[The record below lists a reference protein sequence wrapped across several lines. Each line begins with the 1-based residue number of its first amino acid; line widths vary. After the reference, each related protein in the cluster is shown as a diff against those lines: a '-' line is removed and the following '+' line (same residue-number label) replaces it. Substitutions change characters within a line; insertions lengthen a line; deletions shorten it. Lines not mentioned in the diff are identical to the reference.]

1 MEVMVMIIMING
13 AFGIGKTSVANCL
26 VKNIK
31 NSMIYDPEE
40 VGLLLR
46 NIIPREVMH
55 DEEETDD
62 FQDFILWKKIVV
74 IIASE
79 IKKQYNS
86 HLIIPMTIR
95 KIEYFKYIFNGMKNI
110 DNNIYHFC
118 LTAPLDKIHSRLNQR
133 GEIPDSWAFL
143 QTEKCLKAY
152 ENYNFGEY
160 IDTQNR
166 SIEEVTQ
173 IIIDKINF
181 DSD

>member
-1 MEVMVMIIMING
+1 MIIMING

-26 VKNIK
+26 VKDIK

-46 NIIPREVMH
+46 NIIPGEVMH
-55 DEEETDD
+55 DEEKTD

-74 IIASE
+74 MIASE

-86 HLIIPMTIR
+86 HLIISMTIME
-95 KIEYFKYIFNGMKNI
+95 IEYFKYIFNGMEKI
-110 DNNIYHFC
+110 DNDIYHFC

-133 GEIPDSWAFL
+133 GEISDSWAFL

-152 ENYNFGEY
+152 GNYDFGEY
-160 IDTQNR
+160 IDTQNS

-173 IIIDKINF
+173 IIIDKISCKFN
-181 DSD
+181 

>member
-1 MEVMVMIIMING
+1 MIIMING

-46 NIIPREVMH
+46 NIIPGEIMH
-55 DEEETDD
+55 DEEKTGD
-62 FQDFILWKKIVV
+62 FQDLILWKKIVV
-74 IIASE
+74 MIASE
-79 IKKQYNS
+79 IKKQYDS

-95 KIEYFKYIFNGMKNI
+95 EIEYFKYIFNGMKKL
-110 DNNIYHFC
+110 DNDIYHFC

-152 ENYNFGEY
+152 ENYDFGEY
-160 IDTQNR
+160 IDTQNI

-173 IIIDKINF
+173 IIIDKIRTEF
-181 DSD
+181 D